1 METTNLSKIKRE
13 KMLKTINDIKKNI
26 SDEETL
32 NNLSLIENEL
42 TKKKY
47 GLIWE
52 EHEERVD
59 RELKTKVPTFTEL
72 KNKKLVSSP
81 DNKFNFILEG
91 DNLHCL
97 YLLEKTHTEKIDVI
111 YIDPPYNRG
120 TNDFIYDDKYLGEED
135 EFRHSKW
142 LSFMSKRLKI
152 AKKLLKNSGC
162 IFISIDDIEYTPLK
176 LLCDEIFGEKFV
188 ETYIWCLQ
196 DKSECSFVK
205 TSGLTVRK
213 EHEYI
218 IACFKSK
225 KRFNKYRGLREFN
238 DESFSNPDND
248 PRGDWFSGN
257 ISRNG
262 IKTTT
267 GSKYYEIVTP
277 TGKKY
282 TRNWTLSKEEYNEKL
297 ENNEIYFS
305 KNGDGV
311 PRLKIYRN
319 SNIYLI
325 QSSLFTDCHT
335 SITGKN
341 ELKKLFSGSSP
352 FDFPKPP
359 SLIKRLIE
367 ISSGDDAIILDFF
380 AGSGTTGQ
388 AVIEL
393 NNTLRGNRQ
402 FILCTNNENNICEKI
417 TYKRLQKI
425 HLGTDKYEKIP
436 FNLKYYKCTCVPRIN
451 SEKNNLHDNL
461 LKNIINLI
469 QLENGMEIDG
479 KKIRIYLNEDD
490 LDKFTMN
497 DSELNICEKV
507 YISSDILL
515 TLNQEEKFEENNIEV
530 YIIPEYYFEKEIMEV
545 M

>member
-59 RELKTKVPTFTEL
+59 KELKTKVPTFTEL
-72 KNKKLVSSP
+72 KNKKLVSNH

-393 NNTLRGNRQ
+393 NNTLGGNRQ

-417 TYKRLQKI
+417 TYKRLKKI
-425 HLGTDKYEKIP
+425 HLGTDKYEKVP
-436 FNLKYYKCTCVPRIN
+436 FNLKYYKCKCVPRIN

-479 KKIRIYLNEDD
+479 KKIRIYLHEDD

>member
-59 RELKTKVPTFTEL
+59 KELKTKVPTFTEL
-72 KNKKLVSSP
+72 KNKKLVSNP

-282 TRNWTLSKEEYNEKL
+282 TRNWTLSKEEYKEKL

-341 ELKKLFSGSSP
+341 ELKKLFAGSSP

-393 NNTLRGNRQ
+393 NNTHGGNRQ

-425 HLGTDKYEKIP
+425 HLGTDKYERIP
-436 FNLKYYKCTCVPRIN
+436 FNLKYYKCKYVPRIN

-479 KKIRIYLNEDD
+479 KKIRIFLNEDD